1 MKLAIISA
9 AAALVLTT
17 AASAL
22 TPAPNFDSRDID
34 GSLSKITSGQ
44 QINVSVA
51 DYVRDRA
58 QIDHVGSTTSITA
71 FDRAPRAKTNVDY
84 Q

>member
-22 TPAPNFDSRDID
+22 TPAPNFDASDID
-34 GSLSKITSGQ
+34 GSFSQITTGEQ
-44 QINVSVA
+44 VNVSVA

-58 QIDHVGSTTSITA
+58 QIDHVDNTLSITA
-71 FDRAPRAKTNVDY
+71 FDRAPRAKTNVDF